1 MKKKIY
7 IWDLIQIITRHKA
20 ETKVKVKV
28 KVKEEEEYGLLKKI
42 EDELL
47 KEEDGLVKEE
57 DGLK

>member
-1 MKKKIY
+1 M
-7 IWDLIQIITRHKA
+7 QIITRHKA

-28 KVKEEEEYGLLKKI
+28 KEEEDELLKEI

-47 KEEDGLVKEE
+47 EEDGLVKEE